1 MKLSNRTLYI
11 VSTPI
16 GNLDD
21 ITLRAI
27 EILKKSDVILC
38 EDTRRS
44 LKLLNHLNIKK
55 KLESY
60 HKFNEK
66 KKLSLIIEYIK
77 QGKILSLI
85 SDAGTPLLSDP
96 GRLLINECI
105 KQEIKVSPIPGV
117 SSITAAMSISGFDDK
132 FLFYGFLP
140 KKERELESVLKN
152 LTNYKFSQVFFIPAI
167 KISFYIKKIQ
177 KYFYDR
183 KLIIAKEITKVHENF
198 YRGEVKNFKTIKIAK
213 KGEITLIISEKSSM
227 TQKFDKSIIV
237 NKAKKYLKK
246 FSLKDTVAL
255 IMETEDLNKK
265 EIYQICLNIKN
276 EKNS

>member
-1 MKLSNRTLYI
+1 M
-11 VSTPI
+11 
-16 GNLDD
+16 
-21 ITLRAI
+21 
-27 EILKKSDVILC
+27 
-38 EDTRRS
+38 
-44 LKLLNHLNIKK
+44 
-55 KLESY
+55 ESY

-66 KKLSLIIEYIK
+66 KKLSMIIEYIK

-117 SSITAAMSISGFDDK
+117 SSITAAMSVSGFDDK

-255 IMETEDLNKK
+255 IMQTEDLNKK